1 MHAEN
6 IIFSFYFSVKSVF
19 LTYFASEETQALGD
33 EESKRA
39 SVCQMGTH
47 LGFFTNNCVWNRKAL
62 SSHCSIIY
70 FNANLTE
77 LEQ

>member
-47 LGFFTNNCVWNRKAL
+47 LGFSLTTACEIVRLYLPIAAL
-62 SSHCSIIY
+62 FILM
-70 FNANLTE
+70 LTS
-77 LEQ
+77 LN